1 MTGAIVAIALARSS
15 RGRPATAGL
24 DRSAAGA
31 DRPQLVGAGRRWV
44 ENGVGLS
51 RAASRTR
58 PAGAASRDP
67 RHTRRNDMARW
78 LHTLFGVILGWA
90 ALPALAAP
98 GVEGIEGRLVGPSW
112 LAAQRAE
119 VLLLDASMPQQFAAG
134 HIPGAVNASVFFTS
148 GRDVPAADM
157 ERRLRAWGVSPGRKI
172 VVYDEGGS
180 WMATRLF
187 HDLHYHGVPL
197 DQLYLLDGGLHQW
210 KAKGQPVTKE
220 PTPAPPEGSFR
231 VTRVLDETRVKLP
244 EFLAA
249 TADNANHAIVDALE
263 PPYYYGGAK
272 FFDRGGHI
280 PNARLWPS
288 SDFFHPDSK
297 TFKSTEEIR
306 RMLAAHGIQPAQ
318 TVHVYCGG
326 GGAASVPVFA
336 LTHLLGR
343 DKVKLYNASQREWLQ
358 DERGLPLWTHPKP
371 AMLRRAAW
379 LDGWSGPMLRM
390 AGFSQISVVDVR
402 SPAAY
407 AQGHAP
413 FALNLPAETFRAHI
427 DAPDKLAEL
436 LGAAGVNP
444 RHEAVI
450 VAERGLTPEV
460 ALAWWQLE
468 RLGQRR
474 VSLLAESFDDWAL
487 AGLPVVKEPTTVGA
501 PKSPQDL
508 AVPPATYRAA
518 VAANKASSAYPT
530 VYLAAGAKPSASAP
544 AGARLVHLPYTDL
557 LTADGWPKPAKDL
570 WSLLAKA
577 GVPRYGEIVAVSE
590 QLGEAAAAVFV
601 LRLMGFADAT
611 VGLPR

>member
-1 MTGAIVAIALARSS
+1 MV
-15 RGRPATAGL
+15 
-24 DRSAAGA
+24 
-31 DRPQLVGAGRRWV
+31 
-44 ENGVGLS
+44 
-51 RAASRTR
+51 
-58 PAGAASRDP
+58 
-67 RHTRRNDMARW
+67 RW
-78 LHTLFGVILGWA
+78 LNMLFGLILGLA
-90 ALPALAAP
+90 VLPALPAS
-98 GVEGIEGRLVGPSW
+98 GVDGIEGRLVGPQW
-112 LAAQRAE
+112 LAAHRAE
-119 VLLLDASMPQQFAAG
+119 VLLLDASMPHQFAAG
-134 HIPGAVNASVFFTS
+134 HIAGAVNASVFATA
-148 GRDVPAADM
+148 GRDLPPADM
-157 ERRLRAWGVSPGRKI
+157 ERRIRAWGVSPGRRI

-180 WMATRLF
+180 WMATRLI

-197 DQLYLLDGGLHQW
+197 GDLHLLDGGLHQW

-231 VTRVLDETRVKLP
+231 VTRVLDDARVRLP
-244 EFLAA
+244 ELLAA
-249 TADNANHAIVDALE
+249 TADTTNQVIVDALE

-272 FFDRGGHI
+272 FFDRAGHI
-280 PNARLWPS
+280 PNAKLWPS
-288 SDFFHPDSK
+288 SDFFHADSK
-297 TFKSTEEIR
+297 TFKSPEEIR
-306 RMLAAHGIQPAQ
+306 RMLAHHGIDPRQ

-343 DKVKLYNASQREWLQ
+343 DKVKLYDASQREWLQ

-371 AMLRRAAW
+371 AMLRRADW
-379 LDGWSGPMLRM
+379 LNGWSGALLRM
-390 AGFSQISVVDVR
+390 VGLSQISVVDVR
-402 SPAAY
+402 TPEAY
-407 AQGHAP
+407 GRGHVP
-413 FALNLPAETFRAHI
+413 FALNLPAETFRAHMN
-427 DAPDKLAEL
+427 APDKLAEL

-460 ALAWWQLE
+460 ALAWWQLD

-474 VSLLAESFDDWAL
+474 VSLLAERFDDWAL

-518 VAANKASSAYPT
+518 AAATQPSSPYPT
-530 VYLAAGAKPSASAP
+530 VYLAAGAKVPGTVP
-544 AGARLVHLPYTDL
+544 AGAKVVLLPYTDL

-577 GVPRYGEIVAVSE
+577 GVPRYGEIVAVSD

-601 LRLMGFADAT
+601 LRLMGFADAR
-611 VGLPR
+611 VGASG

>member
-1 MTGAIVAIALARSS
+1 MV
-15 RGRPATAGL
+15 
-24 DRSAAGA
+24 
-31 DRPQLVGAGRRWV
+31 
-44 ENGVGLS
+44 
-51 RAASRTR
+51 
-58 PAGAASRDP
+58 
-67 RHTRRNDMARW
+67 RW
-78 LHTLFGVILGWA
+78 LRILFGSILAWA
-90 ALPALAAP
+90 LLPALA
-98 GVEGIEGRLVGPSW
+98 VNGIEGRLVGPQW
-112 LAAQRAE
+112 LAAHRAE
-119 VLLLDASMPQQFAAG
+119 LLLLDASMPHQFAAG
-134 HIPGAVNASVFFTS
+134 HIPGAVNASVFGTS
-148 GRDVPAADM
+148 GRDVPIAEM
-157 ERRLRAWGVSPGRKI
+157 ERRIRAWGVSPGRKV

-187 HDLHYHGVPL
+187 HDLHYHGVPV
-197 DQLYLLDGGLHQW
+197 DDIYLLDGGLHQW
-210 KAKGQPVTKE
+210 KAQGQPVTKE
-220 PTPAPPEGSFR
+220 ATPAPPEGSFR

-249 TADNANHAIVDALE
+249 TADSANHVTVDALE

-288 SDFFHPDSK
+288 SDFFHADSK
-297 TFKSTEEIR
+297 TFKSREEIR
-306 RMLAAHGIQPAQ
+306 RMLAHHGIQPGQ
-318 TVHVYCGG
+318 TVQVYCGG

-336 LTHLLGR
+336 LTQLLGR

-402 SPAAY
+402 PPAAY
-407 AQGHAP
+407 AQGHVP
-413 FALNLPAETFRAHI
+413 FALNVPAAVFREHQG
-427 DAPDKLAEL
+427 APGTLADL

-468 RLGQRR
+468 RLGQKR

-508 AVPPATYRAA
+508 AVPPATYRPAA
-518 VAANKASSAYPT
+518 AAARPGSPYTT
-530 VYLAAGAKPSASAP
+530 VHLAVGAKPAATVPAGAK
-544 AGARLVHLPYTDL
+544 LLHLPYTEL

-577 GVPRYGEIVAVSE
+577 GVPRYGEIVAMSDEV
-590 QLGEAAAAVFV
+590 GEAAAAVFV
-601 LRLMGFADAT
+601 LRLMGFADARVAT
-611 VGLPR
+611 PE